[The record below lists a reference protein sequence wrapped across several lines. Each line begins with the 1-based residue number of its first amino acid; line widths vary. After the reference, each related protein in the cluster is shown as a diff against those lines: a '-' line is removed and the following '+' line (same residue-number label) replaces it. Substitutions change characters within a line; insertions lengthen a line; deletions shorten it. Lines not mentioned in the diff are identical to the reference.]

1 MILLH
6 LPHLPSELLLQ
17 LATSLETERDINSLS
32 QTNRRLHALLNP
44 YLYRL
49 NSRGSNH
56 ALLWAAQHDNV
67 ATARLC
73 VQEGANVRVTD
84 SKGRTPLSWAAQH
97 RHEAMVKLLLGTGQ
111 AILNSKNCEG
121 KTARQRLLS

>member
-73 VQEGANVRVTD
+73 VQEGASVRVTD
-84 SKGRTPLSWAAQH
+84 SKGRTPLS
-97 RHEAMVKLLLGTGQ
+97 
-111 AILNSKNCEG
+111 
-121 KTARQRLLS
+121 